1 MLFLYPD
8 ATSKKLIQVI
18 KTPSKFL
25 QGYSQEM
32 AEDIEKHFF
41 LI

>member
-1 MLFLYPD
+1 MQQE
-8 ATSKKLIQVI
+8 KKLIQII

-32 AEDIEKHFF
+32 AEDIEKHFS
-41 LI
+41 